1 MLTASLP
8 SPLRSP
14 LLDTTASAGVKHGYF
29 TRIGGVSEGLYS
41 GLNTGTGSND
51 DPERVAENRRR
62 VATGWVFRRRRC
74 SSLHQVHSPDAI
86 VVDGTY
92 GLPRPNG

>member
-8 SPLRSP
+8 NPLRSP
-14 LLDTTASAGVKHGYF
+14 LLDTAASAGVKHGYF

-51 DPERVAENRRR
+51 DAEHVAENRRR
-62 VATGWVFRRRRC
+62 VAAWMGVHRKRYCRSIRC
-74 SSLHQVHSPDAI
+74 IRPMRSS
-86 VVDGTY
+86 
-92 GLPRPNG
+92 